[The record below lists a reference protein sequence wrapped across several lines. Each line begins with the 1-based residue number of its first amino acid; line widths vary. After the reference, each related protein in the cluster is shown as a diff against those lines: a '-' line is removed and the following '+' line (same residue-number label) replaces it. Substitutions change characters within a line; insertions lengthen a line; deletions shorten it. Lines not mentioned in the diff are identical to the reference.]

1 MTTII
6 CKFSCSCVYVDCPLK
21 HKIDDLEDRKT
32 IKEFIKAELDK
43 SIHYED
49 DITITKNPC
58 YFGCLCENRNCH
70 LSHRINIIGRR
81 KIVRHILI
89 KAHEEISTNFR
100 DSLAKMKK

>member
-21 HKIDDLEDRKT
+21 HKLDDLEDRKI
-32 IKEFIKAELDK
+32 IKAFIKTELDK

-49 DITITKNPC
+49 EKTMAKNPC

-89 KAHEEISTNFR
+89 KTHEEISSNFR
-100 DSLAKMKK
+100 DSLKKMKK